1 MPSPI
6 AIVCVFSSARLDRLT
21 EPGRYLGPG
30 IGLLSAKYGSFLK
43 HPDLFDNAEFG
54 VSNRDARAMAPA
66 TRLLIEQCFLALL
79 DSGIEFRN
87 KCVGCYVSAN
97 LADIS
102 NAGLGKPDEYE
113 LRGSFARIP
122 TMLANRI
129 SFHLDLLGPS
139 FPLDTA
145 CSSTQTAFHLAVQSI
160 LSGDCE
166 SALVGGCQLNQRI
179 LDWIEYGQFGIL
191 SPDGKCKPFDAG
203 ADGFGRAEGCAAV
216 VLKPLAEA
224 LRDGDRVYATV
235 LGTAANNNGAGGP
248 PAAPVAKYQVAA
260 MDAAFKRAGR
270 KPREVSY
277 VEVHATGTAKGD
289 PTEANWVGDRCS
301 RGREGDLLIGSVK
314 GNIGFVVLLLC
325 YGC

>member
-1 MPSPI
+1 
-6 AIVCVFSSARLDRLT
+6 
-21 EPGRYLGPG
+21 GPG
-30 IGLLSAKYGSFLK
+30 IGLLSTKYGSFLK

-87 KCVGCYVSAN
+87 KRVGCFVSAN

-235 LGTAANNNGAGGP
+235 HGTATNNNGAGGP
-248 PAAPVAKYQVAA
+248 PAAPVAKYQAEA

-270 KPREVSY
+270 KPSEVSY

-289 PTEANWVGDRCS
+289 PTEANWVGERCS

-314 GNIGFVVLLLC
+314 GNIGFVILLLC